1 MDKYKNSIKIL
12 ISFVMIALIYRATDF
27 NKLSQTFSSI
37 SVESVLIVLLVYFL
51 GQVISAYKWWNIL
64 KASGIKVSFSK
75 TIKSYFIGMF
85 VNCFGLGTV
94 GGDVA
99 RALLVAGRENSKVT
113 SLSSVIADR
122 AHGLAILAL
131 IGSISAFTF
140 GSDFLDKKYSYIML
154 AVAICAILGWFTGP
168 FIARKFLPSESKLR
182 EKIENV
188 TKAFPTDPKTILFIS
203 ALSLLFHSIQLLL
216 HYWMGYIV
224 FVDLPLKELFI
235 IIPIINILATLP
247 ISWNGLGVREQAYAF
262 FLAPHLLSTEQAVT
276 FGALW
281 LLAVTTC
288 SAIGGLVSWL
298 NGSNEKDSSI

>member
-1 MDKYKNSIKIL
+1 
-12 ISFVMIALIYRATDF
+12 
-27 NKLSQTFSSI
+27 
-37 SVESVLIVLLVYFL
+37 
-51 GQVISAYKWWNIL
+51 
-64 KASGIKVSFSK
+64 
-75 TIKSYFIGMF
+75 
-85 VNCFGLGTV
+85 
-94 GGDVA
+94 
-99 RALLVAGRENSKVT
+99 
-113 SLSSVIADR
+113 
-122 AHGLAILAL
+122 
-131 IGSISAFTF
+131 
-140 GSDFLDKKYSYIML
+140 ML